1 MRLQIFRRIPLTGW
15 LVLAIGAGLLA
26 GWLWPKQAQE
36 LQFVSTIFLH
46 LIKCVVAPLIFAT
59 LVTGIAGHADDLKAV
74 GRLAV
79 KSLIYFELASV
90 AALGVGWLMVTWR
103 QPGAGI
109 HLGNGNGG
117 DQPATVAITL
127 AGVLEHAVPQSIVD
141 AAARNDILQVVIFS
155 ILFAVAL
162 VQVEPGP
169 RRVVLEVCDGLAR
182 VMFKLTALVMWFAPL
197 GVGAAVAYVVG
208 TNGFGVLAGLGKL
221 VLTLY
226 GALLL
231 YVVAVFIPILWLA
244 RIPVVA
250 FFKTVRG
257 PALLAFSTASSEAAL
272 PEALRLMERFGVPK
286 RIVSFVM
293 PAGYSFNLDGT
304 TLYLVV
310 AVLFVAQAA
319 GKPLSLAQQWPILL
333 TLMLTSKGVAGV
345 PRAAMAILTATLISA
360 GLPVA
365 GVAVILGVDA
375 FLDMGRTAVNLTGNC
390 LAAAVVARWEGEL
403 DKPTCDQPAGGQNI
417 KRPYIRF

>member
-1 MRLQIFRRIPLTGW
+1 MRLQIFRRISLMGW

-26 GWLWPKQAQE
+26 GWLWPKQAQG

-59 LVTGIAGHADDLKAV
+59 LVTGIAGHADDLKVV

-79 KSLIYFELASV
+79 KSLIYFELASA
-90 AALGVGWLMVTWR
+90 AALGAGWLMVTWW
-103 QPGAGI
+103 QPGVGV
-109 HLGNGNGG
+109 HLGAGSGG
-117 DQPATVAITL
+117 DQPVAIAITL

-182 VMFKLTALVMWFAPL
+182 VMFKLTALVMGFAPL

-208 TNGFGVLAGLGKL
+208 KNGFGVLAGLGKL

-231 YVVAVFIPILWLA
+231 YVVAVFIPILWLG
-244 RIPVVA
+244 RIPVAA
-250 FFKTVRG
+250 FFKTIRS

-360 GLPVA
+360 GLPVE
-365 GVAVILGVDA
+365 GVAVIMGVDA

-403 DKPTCDQPAGGQNI
+403 AKPAPDEPASTSLPEA
-417 KRPYIRF
+417 KT

>member
-90 AALGVGWLMVTWR
+90 AALGVGWLMVTWW

-182 VMFKLTALVMWFAPL
+182 VMFKLTALVMWFAPF

-208 TNGFGVLAGLGKL
+208 KNGFGVLAGLGKL

-319 GKPLSLAQQWPILL
+319 GQPLSLAQQWPILL
-333 TLMLTSKGVAGV
+333 ALMLTSKGVAGV

-365 GVAVILGVDA
+365 GMAVILGVDA

-403 DKPTCDQPAGGQNI
+403 DKPAPDEPATGLPEA
-417 KRPYIRF
+417 KT